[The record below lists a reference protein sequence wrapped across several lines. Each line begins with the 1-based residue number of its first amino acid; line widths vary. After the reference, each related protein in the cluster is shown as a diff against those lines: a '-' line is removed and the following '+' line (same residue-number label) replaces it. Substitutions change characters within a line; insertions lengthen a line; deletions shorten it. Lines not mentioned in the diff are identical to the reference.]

1 MGNIIHTTM
10 MKTNLFA
17 LSLGIILL
25 IAVTTLV
32 TTTAVQLAVAIKPRC
47 VTQDSPNC
55 RNLGYDHGFRDAKQH
70 TSSGLCPSGHS
81 KEFCGGYIQGF
92 TDARSQTANIPT
104 DSADSSSSNSGN
116 IR

>member
-1 MGNIIHTTM
+1 MIKI
-10 MKTNLFA
+10 NLFA
-17 LSLGIILL
+17 LSLGVLLL

-32 TTTAVQLAVAIKPRC
+32 TTSTIQIAVAIKPRC

-55 RNLGYDHGFRDAKQH
+55 HNLGYDHGFRDAKQNA
-70 TSSGLCPSGHS
+70 SSGACPSGHS

-92 TDARSQTANIPT
+92 MDATSQTANVPK
-104 DSADSSSSNSGN
+104 DSEDSRSSTGEN